1 MREVISES
9 GALIELLKEQSEQ
22 ASMSDFMQNAKFVN
36 ERLESLA
43 VDMNRV
49 LETSISEE
57 EWRRFNK
64 GETSIFVRKMLG
76 FRERSKLNIVRE
88 KYQQDDEF
96 RAYVTRYLTDFND
109 LLSHVSKL
117 EKASVLRTIFFSS
130 DVGKVYLLLSRALG
144 REVAM
149 D

>member
-1 MREVISES
+1 
-9 GALIELLKEQSEQ
+9 
-22 ASMSDFMQNAKFVN
+22 MSNFMQNAKFVN

-49 LETSISEE
+49 LETNISEE

-88 KYQQDDEF
+88 KYQQDSEF
-96 RAYVTRYLTDFND
+96 RDYVTRYLTDFND
-109 LLSHVSKL
+109 LLTEVSNL
-117 EKASVLRTIFFSS
+117 DQASVLRTIFFSS

-144 REVAM
+144 REVVV